1 MFTNGTTNY
10 NLPQWLPQDKPT
22 WLGDMNGAFLTI
34 DTNLKSVSDTA
45 TTASNA
51 AANALTQIGT
61 DDISSIG
68 SNIKNAIIN
77 LNNLIGAW
85 TSQLGADIATAIAT
99 IQQNITTI
107 NSTIGTWTSQIGTNI
122 ASAITTL
129 KSKVG
134 TIETTIGTWST
145 SIGTNIASAITTL
158 NNEVHYANGTY
169 TISGHEFAI
178 AALTPHTIFGKI
190 KLPKKV
196 RQNSILTINDYDIT
210 VRNSGGYVKYFLIS
224 DSTYH
229 NIATIAK
236 NIFESSVTS
245 ALITLQNENE
255 LYIVIQNQDKTFKDS
270 TTGNDVITNSIA
282 NLQLS
287 NINFT
292 IS

>member
-34 DTNLKSVSDTA
+34 DENLKSVSDTA

-85 TSQLGADIATAIAT
+85 TSQLGSDIATAIAT
-99 IQQNITTI
+99 IQQQITTI

-129 KSKVG
+129 KSKVS

-158 NNEVHYANGTY
+158 KDDNEYSDGTQTIITAEESCQGMITYGGTRLAFTVILPKQIKDSKRITVNNFDIYIRNNDGYIKTN
-169 TISGHEFAI
+169 SGVDMTGFTKARIEEFA
-178 AALTPHTIFGKI
+178 TIQNITHAGQLLRFYILFNEQI
-190 KLPKKV
+190 KKP
-196 RQNSILTINDYDIT
+196 NGD
-210 VRNSGGYVKYFLIS
+210 LIS
-224 DSTYH
+224 VAVSCGVSIG
-229 NIATIAK
+229 NINITIA
-236 NIFESSVTS
+236 
-245 ALITLQNENE
+245 
-255 LYIVIQNQDKTFKDS
+255 
-270 TTGNDVITNSIA
+270 
-282 NLQLS
+282 
-287 NINFT
+287 
-292 IS
+292 